1 MDINNI
7 NTLEQF
13 KLYLINGDIFET
25 SIDDIIRRNG
35 WIDERYIDNGICRI
49 GNKRLEYNADLKP
62 VIRTIDLT
70 GLTRSN
76 KGINRKKIMLSLDP
90 EFYTAIDGV
99 ANKSRFISDA
109 ILFYRGNVDS
119 YSKKILRIPS
129 NPDYRVITIKISQQA
144 QDILNNVASKH
155 QYMRDAIM
163 AYQEYKEQYI

>member
-1 MDINNI
+1 MDID
-7 NTLEQF
+7 TLEEFQH
-13 KLYLINGDIFET
+13 YWINDNADNVGNVIL
-25 SIDDIIRRNG
+25 RNG
-35 WIDERYIDNGICRI
+35 WIDERYMDHRICRI
-49 GNKRLEYNADLKP
+49 GNKRLKFDADYNV
-62 VIRTIDLT
+62 VIETIDLT
-70 GLTRSN
+70 VATRGI
-76 KGINRKKIMLSLDP
+76 KGISKKKIRLSLDP

-129 NPDYRVITIKISQQA
+129 NPDYRFITIKISQQA
-144 QDILNNVASKH
+144 QDILNDVASKH